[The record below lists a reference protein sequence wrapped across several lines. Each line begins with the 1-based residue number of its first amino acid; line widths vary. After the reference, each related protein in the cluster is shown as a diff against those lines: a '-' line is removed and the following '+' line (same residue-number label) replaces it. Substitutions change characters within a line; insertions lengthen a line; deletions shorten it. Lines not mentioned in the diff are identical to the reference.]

1 MNEKCRWLIL
11 GMIGLG
17 MLGLVSCGSSGG
29 SSPPPPIVGTQQPTT
44 INLYPSANDGSR
56 LFVMITAVGGTSV
69 AMPLIFDTG
78 SAGITLYAPDIFPST
93 MVGESGFI
101 FPVGQTSLTYNGIT
115 VTNQSGVRKYG
126 DATTGRSQAGNIG
139 YAQITFGDAA
149 GEVTTGVMPVFLY
162 YSVTDNASGQQL
174 PPTVQS
180 GVFGVNDAPNL
191 ISVTGTTEPAGGY
204 PACAADTEVSCYV
217 VSVLKYVQYP
227 AGLNAG
233 FMLTP
238 ASLESCDITVAGNC
252 SPQPILTIGLTAALE
267 STFSTVQ
274 LVCPPTANPY
284 PGPASI
290 AGYPVCQMIIP
301 DTTMTV
307 SGATNG
313 TLTGNVL
320 FDSGTPYMVF
330 NTPAGSAFPT
340 AIAPGSSVLVQTP
353 SGFSYGYTAGS
364 QLTSTSASSNSTVVY
379 GDNTNESI
387 VGIDYFTSNSF
398 FIDFT
403 ASREGWK

>member
-1 MNEKCRWLIL
+1 MS
-11 GMIGLG
+11 GLA
-17 MLGLVSCGSSGG
+17 SCGG
-29 SSPPPPIVGTQQPTT
+29 SSKGASPPTGVATQQPST
-44 INLYPSANDGSR
+44 INLYPSISDETR
-56 LFVMITAVGGTSV
+56 LFVMITAVGDASV
-69 AMPLIFDTG
+69 NMPLGFDTG

-93 MVGESGFI
+93 MVSEGGFI

-115 VTNQSGVRKYG
+115 VTNQSAVRKYG
-126 DATTGRSQAGNIG
+126 STANGRTEAGNIG
-139 YAQITFGDAA
+139 FAQVTFGDAA

-162 YSVTDNASGQQL
+162 YSIADNASGQIV
-174 PPTVQS
+174 PPTVQR
-180 GVFGVNDAPNL
+180 GWFGVNDAPNL
-191 ISVTGTTEPAGGY
+191 ISVTGTTEPAGGF

-238 ASLESCDITVAGNC
+238 ASLESCDISVVGNC
-252 SPQPILTIGLTAALE
+252 SPQPILTLGLTASLE

-290 AGYPVCQMIIP
+290 AGYAVCQMIIP

-307 SGATNG
+307 SGATSG

-320 FDSGTPYMVF
+320 FDSGTSYMVF
-330 NTPAGSAFPT
+330 NTPTGSPFPA

-353 SGFSYGYTAGS
+353 SGFSYSYIAGS
-364 QLTSTSASSNSTVVY
+364 QVTNTSASPNSTVVY
-379 GDNTNESI
+379 GENTNESI
-387 VGIDYFTSNSF
+387 IGIDYFTTNSF
-398 FIDFT
+398 FIDFAT
-403 ASREGWK
+403 GKEGWK